1 MDYRSYDNCHGKV
14 NVFGTDGHE
23 DGVVG
28 TDEDGNVDG
37 DREAVTMTTIEKR
50 ERRSVRMEDWSE
62 TAKRTTRGE

>member
-28 TDEDGNVDG
+28 TDEDGTVDRDG
-37 DREAVTMTTIEKR
+37 EAVTMTTIEKR
-50 ERRSVRMEDWSE
+50 ERGEIGANGRLERNSREDDE
-62 TAKRTTRGE
+62 G